1 MVEMLLCLL
10 VEMVMVVLVEM
21 VMVELGVLVE
31 TDKVQVG
38 MVEELLLDKHHKD
51 LLLNLYSS
59 ILDSYTV
66 SDMIFLLHKGDAH
79 TLKHLPKFLSLY
91 HKEDP
96 RIVLSQFLIRK

>member
-1 MVEMLLCLL
+1 MVLVGMVK
-10 VEMVMVVLVEM
+10 VEMVKVEM
-21 VMVELGVLVE
+21 VLVGMVSVGTVAL
-31 TDKVQVG
+31 VG